1 MKKFAVIGNPI
12 DHSLSPVLHN
22 WIFRALNIQAEYTKI
37 KIESNELLDIIQQ
50 IRDGVLC
57 GINVT
62 IPHKET
68 IMEFLDKINI
78 RAQSIGSVN
87 CVMRSNS
94 KIIGNNTDWFGFTMD
109 LKNNEIEVFSR
120 KEVIVLGAGGTGKSI
135 LFSLKQLGVTKII
148 LLNRTIQKAKELQ
161 DDIIM
166 AYSLDHTKD
175 VIKNDSII
183 INTTPIGM
191 QSNQS
196 PIELELLHNNQIL
209 IDVIYNPLETTFLK
223 FGNKI
228 GAKTLNGLDMFI
240 HQGLASL
247 DLWFGESLSK
257 QVNFMQLKTYLETR
271 LC

>member
-1 MKKFAVIGNPI
+1 MKHFAVIGNPVEQ
-12 DHSLSPVLHN
+12 SLSPALHN
-22 WIFRALNIQAEYTKI
+22 WVFKLLNIQAEYI
-37 KIESNELLDIIQQ
+37 KIMVEEKEIPNIIQQ
-50 IRDGVLC
+50 INNSTLDGF
-57 GINVT
+57 NVT
-62 IPHKET
+62 IPHKEN
-68 IMEFLDKINI
+68 MMQFLDVVNP
-78 RAQSIGSVN
+78 RADIIGSVN
-87 CVMRSNS
+87 CVMKSNS
-94 KIIGNNTDWFGFTMD
+94 SIIGNNTDWFGFIMA
-109 LKNNEIEVFSR
+109 LKINEIDLSGR
-120 KEVIVLGAGGTGKSI
+120 EVIVLGAGGTAKSI
-135 LFSLKQLGVTKII
+135 LFSLKQLGAIKII
-148 LLNRTIQKAKELQ
+148 LLNRTLQKARALQ
-161 DDIIM
+161 DEVISS
-166 AYSLDHTKD
+166 YSLEKTES

-257 QVNFMQLKTYLETR
+257 QVNFIQLKTYLEAK